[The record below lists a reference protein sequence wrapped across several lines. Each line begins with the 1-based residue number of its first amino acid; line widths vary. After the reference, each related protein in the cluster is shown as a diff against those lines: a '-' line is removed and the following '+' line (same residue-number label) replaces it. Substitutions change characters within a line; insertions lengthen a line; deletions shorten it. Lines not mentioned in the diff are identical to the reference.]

1 MNWHR
6 ACSLVSQG
14 QEFNSSRQKLMT
26 DINHVAEQILRY
38 LEANPK
44 ASDTL
49 EGVAQWWLMRQRL
62 TESIV
67 LVQGALKILEDKG
80 LIVERRNVDGGLLY
94 MVAQRG

>member
-1 MNWHR
+1 
-6 ACSLVSQG
+6 
-14 QEFNSSRQKLMT
+14 MT